1 MSLFFPL
8 VFPIV
13 CSLNFTNISEN
24 IYGLWELCLQGEKL
38 NHDER
43 WFILNVLK
51 LILFWCLWDIVPS
64 VKQCASKRNSSR
76 VNSAY
81 MDSTIKEYYHF
92 LWITPM
98 NLDKPMRYHRNTTE
112 ARRHPMI
119 NIMEQLISQS
129 WTLIFHF
136 SVLVFKVATKN
147 IIRCREHSVDL
158 LWELFHIYCGKF
170 KIIVYKDFF
179 FEIIAMNSI

>member
-1 MSLFFPL
+1 MSIFFPL

-13 CSLNFTNISEN
+13 CSLNFTNICEN

-43 WFILNVLK
+43 WFILNVLT

-81 MDSTIKEYYHF
+81 MDSTIKEYLKEYYCF

-98 NLDKPMRYHRNTTE
+98 NLDKPMRYHRNNTE
-112 ARRHPMI
+112 DRRHPMS
-119 NIMEQLISQS
+119 NITEQLTGQNISCIYK
-129 WTLIFHF
+129 LFINCAILFHF
-136 SVLVFKVATKN
+136 VTSKSTNL
-147 IIRCREHSVDL
+147 
-158 LWELFHIYCGKF
+158 
-170 KIIVYKDFF
+170 
-179 FEIIAMNSI
+179 